1 MPLDRSA
8 REARRAIE
16 ADQLEKLRALLTA
29 IAGHNAFYTEK
40 LRGLEIEADGETNG
54 RNPLPQDQERDPAI
68 VHGSGDPPHLSAR
81 NGLEWFRANVPF
93 TYKHELIEDQR
104 AHPPFGS
111 NLTFP
116 LSHYTRFSQTNGTTG
131 QPLRW
136 VDTPES
142 WDWMCE
148 SWMRVFRAGGV
159 RGSSTATPDRIF
171 FAFSFGPFL
180 GFWVAFDAAARMG
193 AIAIPGGGMRSAAR
207 LRTILDCGATVLCC
221 TPTYAIR
228 LAETAEEEGIDLSAS
243 KIGRVVVA
251 GEPGGSIRATQARIQ
266 ELWRGARVIDHHGM
280 TEVGPVSYGCPD
292 RERVLHVI
300 ESSYIAE
307 VIDPL
312 SGAPAGQGKTGELVL
327 TTLGRTG
334 SPLIRYRTGDIV
346 LPGAEGQCECGTFDM
361 ALEGGIL
368 ARTDDM
374 VVVRGVNLY
383 PSAIEEILRSCEGVA
398 EYRVE
403 IRTDRALTE
412 LSIQVESSV
421 IGQRSGAGDE
431 GLVHRLELALRNA
444 LGLRVPVVVVERG
457 SLPRFEMKAQRW
469 VRI

>member
-1 MPLDRSA
+1 MPLDRSGI
-8 REARRAIE
+8 EARPTME
-16 ADQLEKLRALLTA
+16 EDQVEKLRALLRE

-40 LRGLEIEADGETNG
+40 LRGLDIDVGGRESLPHGE
-54 RNPLPQDQERDPAI
+54 
-68 VHGSGDPPHLSAR
+68 
-81 NGLEWFRANVPF
+81 GLDWFRSHVPF
-93 TYKHELIEDQR
+93 TYKRELIEDQS

-116 LSHYTRFSQTNGTTG
+116 LTHYTRFSQTNGTTG

-142 WDWMCE
+142 WDWMCGN
-148 SWMRVFRAGGV
+148 WTQVFHAGGV
-159 RGSSTATPDRIF
+159 NANDRIF

-180 GFWVAFDAAARMG
+180 GFWVAFDAAVRMG

-207 LRTILDCGATVLCC
+207 LRTILDSGATVLCC

-228 LAETAEEEGIDLSAS
+228 LAETAAEEGIDLSGS
-243 KIGRVVVA
+243 KIRRVMVA
-251 GEPGGSIRATQARIQ
+251 GEPGGSIKATQTRIE

-280 TEVGPVSYGCPD
+280 TEVGPVSYACPK

-307 VIDPL
+307 VIDPV
-312 SGAPAGQGKTGELVL
+312 SGEPAQHGELVL
-327 TTLGRTG
+327 TNLGRTG

-346 LPGAEGQCECGTFDM
+346 ERGADGRCECGTLDM
-361 ALEGGIL
+361 SLEGGIL

-383 PSAIEEILRSCEGVA
+383 PSAIEEILRSCQGVA

-403 IRTDRALTE
+403 IRMDRGLAE
-412 LSIQVESSV
+412 LSIQAEPASDND
-421 IGQRSGAGDE
+421 A

-444 LGLRVPVVVVERG
+444 LGLRVPVVEVGKG
-457 SLPRFEMKAQRW
+457 SLPRFEMKAERW

>member
-8 REARRAIE
+8 VEARRAIE
-16 ADQLEKLRALLTA
+16 ADQLQKVRALLTA
-29 IAGHNAFYTEK
+29 IVGHNAFYTEK
-40 LRGLEIEADGETNG
+40 LRGLDLAPDERIDSRREN
-54 RNPLPQDQERDPAI
+54 QERDPAI
-68 VHGSGDPPHLSAR
+68 ARGSGDPPYNDRRQDRLP
-81 NGLEWFRANVPF
+81 NLEWFRANVPF
-93 TYKHELIEDQR
+93 TYKRELIEDQR

-136 VDTPES
+136 VDTPAS
-142 WDWMCE
+142 WDWMCGA
-148 SWMRVFRAGGV
+148 WMQVFRAGGV
-159 RGSSTATPDRIF
+159 MDSSGEPDRIF

-180 GFWVAFDAAARMG
+180 GFWVAFDAAVRMG

-207 LRTILDCGATVLCC
+207 LRTLLDCGATVLCC

-228 LAETAEEEGIDLSAS
+228 LAETAAEEGIDLSGS
-243 KIGRVVVA
+243 KIRRVVVA
-251 GEPGGSIRATQARIQ
+251 GEPGGSIRATQARIE
-266 ELWRGARVIDHHGM
+266 ELWRGARVVDHHGM
-280 TEVGPVSYGCPD
+280 TEVGPVSYGCPKRD
-292 RERVLHVI
+292 RVLHVI

-307 VIDPL
+307 VIDPV
-312 SGAPAGQGKTGELVL
+312 SGEPAGPAKTGELVL
-327 TTLGRTG
+327 TTLGRIG

-346 LPGAEGQCECGTFDM
+346 LPGAEAQCECGTFDM

-403 IRTDRALTE
+403 VRTDRALTE
-412 LSIQVESSV
+412 LSIQVESSGV
-421 IGQRSGAGDE
+421 DDA

-444 LGLRVPVVVVERG
+444 LGLRVPVVAVQRG

>member
-1 MPLDRSA
+1 MPPDRGEWKEHQA
-8 REARRAIE
+8 VEAR
-16 ADQLEKLRALLTA
+16 QLDKLRSLVTE
-29 IAGHNAFYTEK
+29 IAGHNAFYTQK
-40 LRGLEIEADGETNG
+40 LRGLDTEIPSLD
-54 RNPLPQDQERDPAI
+54 
-68 VHGSGDPPHLSAR
+68 
-81 NGLEWFRANVPF
+81 WFRANVPF
-93 TYKHELIEDQR
+93 TFKRELIDNQR
-104 AHPPFGS
+104 AHPPYGL
-111 NLTFP
+111 NLTYP
-116 LSHYTRFSQTNGTTG
+116 ITHYTRFSQTNGTTG

-136 VDTPES
+136 LDTPES
-142 WDWMCE
+142 WDWMCDA
-148 SWMRVFRAGGV
+148 WTQVFRAGSV
-159 RGSSTATPDRIF
+159 SANDRIF

-180 GFWVAFDAAARMG
+180 GFWVAFDAAVRMG

-228 LAETAEEEGIDLSAS
+228 LGETAAEEGIDLSAL
-243 KIGRVVVA
+243 KIRRVMVA
-251 GEPGGSIRATQARIQ
+251 GEPGGSIKATQGRI
-266 ELWRGARVIDHHGM
+266 ESLWRGAKVVDHHGM
-280 TEVGPVSYGCPD
+280 TEVGPVSYGCPK

-307 VIDPL
+307 VIDPVT
-312 SGAPAGQGKTGELVL
+312 GEPARPHERGELVL
-327 TTLGRTG
+327 TNLGRTG

-346 LPGAEGQCECGTFDM
+346 ERSAEARCECGTFDM

-403 IRTDRALTE
+403 IRTDRALSE
-412 LSIQVESSV
+412 MKIQVEPSD
-421 IGQRSGAGDE
+421 GAFLNDGDDA
-431 GLVHRLELALRNA
+431 LVHRLELALRNA

-469 VRI
+469 VRV